1 MRDFLNKSRKK
12 YHLSLGDY
20 KFSPVMEA
28 SIALALSYRDLHI
41 RNIQTLPFFLSFPDK
56 ALASVWLS
64 TALLVNF
71 FLEDYIDQTDSEE
84 TASFVNGEKVEI
96 FNSVAEIESVS
107 NGIVT
112 IKFSDQGGIP
122 INQKL
127 RKHLN
132 KTRSTRKVNK
142 KSLFIRNYKETKIN
156 RNPISKILEPLDSV
170 TINETQLKSKVLLV
184 TGRGNAKQLR
194 SILKTSEVYGESL
207 SDIFIENKNLH
218 IKKDLEPYKN
228 IFNTLVSDKENLFK
242 ELLLKFLKE
251 TNEANATARNLLIE
265 LLQSNKFSTS
275 VFKEEFDDF
284 VDDYG
289 DSFSKLKQIHN
300 IYPGVREIIPENI
313 KAVIINEVEQVSLYS
328 KTINGFLSAGIPVF
342 VVSDRHVQKSSDL
355 TFMSEYFRS
364 NAAAFRINWNR
375 KKIRILNEINNKNV
389 EYLDKN
395 LWKNCLRY
403 SNQNINIVISEP
415 ELLDKLLYE
424 TQKLIKTLVEFE
436 TIQQAYYRYLYPA
449 AYLFKNSENSSQEVV
464 ELAELFDLELQ
475 KNKLILDKYVYIL
488 FKEVVDFLKKADTNT
503 KKIQN
508 IEETFANLLSVNLGK
523 RIFIPINAK
532 RINIPDENSGKIFF
546 SGYPYNEFSGKYLNK
561 AVCSDYVPEINI
573 SCWPIESQLTYN
585 YLRRRIIAGYFTDN
599 LHLDWNVPSDI
610 CLKSEEDFENE
621 VSTFLIYSPP
631 NQPEE
636 KKENI
641 EQELDLL
648 AVTNFR
654 YKSFSYFTN
663 NSHSYRVKCDIL
675 NFSDGSFMFLP
686 KSSKVLAQVE
696 SDDGSL
702 KFKNSLFSDLEVGF
716 KVFKYQKDRS
726 DFRDLARN
734 NPTIRKSFF
743 ELELWK
749 NSLLHLFHLNNS
761 NLDQLEKKLL
771 EIKFKRSLNGNPLK
785 SNIQRW
791 LFDEEIIAPEI
802 DNVKIIFYA
811 IELPE
816 IDKAIKSLQD
826 AYSAVVSYTI
836 SLSSKIKKSITNKL
850 AKKQDDLETSFRLN
864 FDSLEID
871 VESRIITGLE
881 KSDFE
886 IDYHNTRRILI

>member
-1 MRDFLNKSRKK
+1 MRDFLNKSGKK
-12 YHLSLGDY
+12 YYLSLGDQ

-28 SIALALSYRDLHI
+28 SIALALSYRSLHI
-41 RNIQTLPFFLSFPDK
+41 TNFQRLPFFLSFPDK
-56 ALASVWLS
+56 ALASAWLS

-71 FLEDYIDQTDSEE
+71 FLEDYIDPTDMEE
-84 TASFVNGEKVEI
+84 INRFTKGEKVEI
-96 FNSVAEIESVS
+96 FNSVAEIESIT
-107 NGIVT
+107 NQIVT
-112 IKFSDQGGIP
+112 LKFSDQGGIP

-132 KTRSTRKVNK
+132 KTRNTRSVST
-142 KSLFIRNYKETKIN
+142 KSLFIRNYKKVKTN
-156 RNPISKILEPLDSV
+156 RNPISRILEPLDSV
-170 TINETQLKSKVLLV
+170 TINENQLKSKVLLV
-184 TGRGNAKQLR
+184 TGRGNSKQLR
-194 SILKTSEVYGESL
+194 SILKESKVYGESL
-207 SDIFIENKNLH
+207 SEIFVENKNLY
-218 IKKDLEPYKN
+218 IKKDLEPFKN
-228 IFNTLVSDKENLFK
+228 IFSTVVSDKENLFK
-242 ELLLKFLKE
+242 GLLLKFLKE
-251 TNEANATARNLLIE
+251 NDEIDTPVRNLLIE
-265 LLQSNKFSTS
+265 LLQSNQFLSF

-289 DSFSKLKQIHN
+289 ESFDKLKQIHN
-300 IYPGVREIIPENI
+300 IYPGIREKIPDNL

-328 KTINGFLSAGIPVF
+328 KTIEGFLSAGIPVF

-355 TFMSEYFRS
+355 TFLKDYFKS
-364 NAAAFRINWNR
+364 NTAGYRINWNR
-375 KKIRILNEINNKNV
+375 KKIRILNEINNKDV
-389 EYLDKN
+389 EYLDKK
-395 LWKNCLRY
+395 LWQNCLRY
-403 SNQNINIVISEP
+403 SNQTIKIHISEP
-415 ELLDKLLYE
+415 EVLDKLSNE
-424 TQKLIKTLVEFE
+424 IQRLIKTLIEFE
-436 TIQQAYYRYLYPA
+436 AIQLAYYKYLYPA
-449 AYLFKNSENSSQEVV
+449 VYLFKNSEKSSPEVV
-464 ELAELFDLELQ
+464 ELANLFDEELQ
-475 KNKLILDKYVYIL
+475 KNKLILGKDIYLL

-508 IEETFANLLSVNLGK
+508 IDETFSNLLSVNLDK
-523 RIFIPINAK
+523 KIFIPINAK
-532 RINIPDENSGKIFF
+532 RINIPDENFGKIFF

-573 SCWPIESQLTYN
+573 SCWPIESQLTYS
-585 YLRRRIIAGYFTDN
+585 YLKRRIMAGYFTDN
-599 LHLDWNVPSDI
+599 LHVDWNLPSDI

-621 VSTFLIYSPP
+621 VSAFLICEPAYEA
-631 NQPEE
+631 QE

-648 AVTNFR
+648 AVTYFR
-654 YKSFSYFTN
+654 YKSFSLTN
-663 NSHSYRVKCDIL
+663 SDHLYRVKCDIL

-702 KFKNSLFSDLEVGF
+702 KFKNSLFSGLEVGF

-734 NPTIRKSFF
+734 NPAIRKSFS

-749 NSLLHLFHLNNS
+749 SCLLALFHSNNS
-761 NLDQLEKKLL
+761 NLDQLEKILF
-771 EIKFKRSLNGNPLK
+771 EIKFKRSLKGNPIK

-791 LFDEEIIAPEI
+791 LFDEELIAPEI

-811 IELPE
+811 AELPE
-816 IDKAIKSLQD
+816 IDKAIKSLQE

-850 AKKQDDLETSFRLN
+850 AKKQEDLEKCFKLN
-864 FDSLEID
+864 LDGLEID

-881 KSDFE
+881 KSDLE
-886 IDYHNTRRILI
+886 IEYHNTRKILN